1 MNWKCPQCGEFENT
15 GDQMHCACGY
25 EISDVQLAL
34 AKEEASRVLA
44 AGTDQSKEEKEPDGF
59 TYVVRT
65 CEFAALILS
74 IYFNYYAELKY
85 RSILTSLSLFIFMAL
100 VITDSMHRKQI
111 SMKYHV
117 VRKQDIPSMYNF
129 FILLYFFMT
138 LAILIK
144 LIFEAAELY

>member
-1 MNWKCPQCGEFENT
+1 
-15 GDQMHCACGY
+15 
-25 EISDVQLAL
+25 
-34 AKEEASRVLA
+34 
-44 AGTDQSKEEKEPDGF
+44 
-59 TYVVRT
+59 
-65 CEFAALILS
+65 
-74 IYFNYYAELKY
+74 
-85 RSILTSLSLFIFMAL
+85 MAL